1 MKKVEAY
8 PPDRSSGKWDLNWA
22 RGKSRRGLAFVA
34 RWPET
39 GTLVILLGAFVAGHL
54 MSPYFLDP
62 FFLFDSTSL
71 YMEIGIL
78 ALAMTLVIVSGNI
91 DLSVASGLA
100 LTAALSAILH
110 VQWGVPMIL
119 VIPCALAIGAALG
132 LFNGLLVTRL
142 GLPSLT
148 VTLGTLA
155 LYRGLA
161 QVLVGDHSL
170 SGFPEWFTGIDY
182 IRLGNVVPA
191 PLIVFAVLAVAF
203 GLLLHKTVF
212 GRCVFAIGANETAA
226 RYSGMPVERVKLIVF
241 VLSGLMMGVG
251 ALLMLSRLGVA
262 RYDHALGAELVVIT
276 TVVLGGVHIFG
287 GHGRLLGV
295 AIALF
300 ALGILSTGMGVANV
314 ASEAQL
320 VVVGSLLLA
329 AIAFGNWLQRFRR

>member
-1 MKKVEAY
+1 MSAS
-8 PPDRSSGKWDLNWA
+8 PAA
-22 RGKSRRGLAFVA
+22 RNAGAGRRCLRFLA

-39 GTLVILLGAFVAGHL
+39 GTLVILLAAFAAGYFL
-54 MSPYFLDP
+54 SPYFLDP

-110 VQWGVPMIL
+110 VHLGVPMAL
-119 VIPCALAIGAALG
+119 VIPAALAIGACLG
-132 LFNGLLVTRL
+132 LFNGVLIAKL

-161 QVLVGDHSL
+161 QVLVGDHSV
-170 SGFPEWFTGIDY
+170 SGFPGWFTGIDY
-182 IRLGNVVPA
+182 VRLFGVIPA
-191 PLIVFAVLAVAF
+191 PLLIFALLALLF

-212 GRCVFAIGANETAA
+212 GRYVFAVGANETAA
-226 RYSGMPVERVKLIVF
+226 RFSGMPVDRVKLTVF
-241 VLSGLMMGVG
+241 VLSGLMMGVA

-262 RYDHALGAELVVIT
+262 RYDLALSDELVVIT

-287 GHGRLLGV
+287 GHGRLPGV
-295 AIALF
+295 VLALF

-314 ASEAQL
+314 TSQAQL
-320 VVVGSLLLA
+320 VVIGLLLLVA
-329 AIAFGNWLQRFRR
+329 VAFGNFLVRFRQ